1 MISRGFKRSALPLA
15 IMLVLSSAPLAST
28 ADDSAAA
35 KGQMAST
42 PDLSGVWTRIRVGAG
57 HRDDAP
63 GMTPWAESKY
73 KSARAASADPLAEL
87 TDTSFSCIPPGVP
100 RIYDQAPPFEI
111 IQVPG
116 RVIMFFEFDHFVR
129 QIFMDGRPHDK
140 NLVPT
145 YMGESMGAW
154 DGDTLVVD
162 TIGFNDKTRL
172 DNLGHPHS
180 DALRLVERI
189 HRVDHDTLEVDITI
203 DDPKSYVK
211 SWGRQQFFQLKPDW
225 HIMERVCYDNLSFN
239 DFYKKA
245 NRKPSK

>member
-1 MISRGFKRSALPLA
+1 MSSRQLA
-15 IMLVLSSAPLAST
+15 GSVFACQIILLSCFVAFTRAGDELR
-28 ADDSAAA
+28 AA
-35 KGQMAST
+35 KPQVAT
-42 PDLSGVWTRIRVGAG
+42 APDLSGVWTRIRVGAG

-63 GMTPWAESKY
+63 VMTPWAESKF
-73 KSARAASADPLAEL
+73 KSARAASGDPLAEL
-87 TDTSFSCIPPGVP
+87 SDTSFSCIPPGVP

-140 NLVPT
+140 NIVPT
-145 YMGESMGAW
+145 WMGDSIGAW

-162 TIGFNDKTRL
+162 TTGFNDKTRL

-180 DALRLVERI
+180 DALHLVERI

>member
-1 MISRGFKRSALPLA
+1 
-15 IMLVLSSAPLAST
+15 
-28 ADDSAAA
+28 
-35 KGQMAST
+35 
-42 PDLSGVWTRIRVGAG
+42 
-57 HRDDAP
+57 
-63 GMTPWAESKY
+63 MTPWADSKY

-87 TDTSFSCIPPGVP
+87 SDTSFSCIPPGVP

-140 NLVPT
+140 NIVPT
-145 YMGESMGAW
+145 WMGESIGTW

-162 TIGFNDKTRL
+162 TTGFNDKTRL

-180 DALRLVERI
+180 DSLHLVERI
-189 HRVDHDTLEVDITI
+189 HRVDHDTLEVDIAI

-225 HIMERVCYDNLSFN
+225 HISERVCYDNLSFN

-245 NRKPSK
+245 NRKSSK